1 MNGIKAILLDIDGL
15 LLKKQRYFSEIYSEQ
30 YGVPTESI
38 SPFFRNAFGRC
49 QTGAADLK
57 EELLPYLEAWKW
69 SDTVEAFLEY
79 WFSFC
84 ILDDDVMA
92 VVRSLRHNGLKCYVV
107 SQQEKYRTE
116 YIRKNLIPDDEIDG
130 SFYSFEL
137 GLSKSDPRFFDA
149 VLEALHLPPEA
160 VVFFDDEEENVE
172 VGRSLGIKSVQ
183 IDGTGGFRSVAERY
197 TKAI

>member
-30 YGVPTESI
+30 CGVPTESI
-38 SPFFRNAFGRC
+38 LPFFRSAFGRC
-49 QTGAADLK
+49 QVGAADLK

-69 SDTVEAFLEY
+69 NGTVEAFLEY

-84 ILDDDVMA
+84 ILDDDVMS
-92 VVRSLRHNGLKCYVV
+92 VVRSLRRDGLKCYVV

-116 YIRKNLIPDDEIDG
+116 YIRKNVIPDDEIDG

-137 GLSKSDPRFFDA
+137 GMPKSDTRFFDA

-172 VGRSLGIKSVQ
+172 VGRSLGITSVLVE
-183 IDGTGGFRSVAERY
+183 GGENFRDVVKQNVRA
-197 TKAI
+197 